1 MVNEQIEGWIKREFD
16 RWGDF
21 IKGVNKRVDVLEKK
35 VQLCREHCDHC
46 REVCNIKGDYDERIR
61 ELEKQAVGS
70 TKGSKLIATCAI
82 VSGLMGVAGN
92 LIARL
97 F

>member
-1 MVNEQIEGWIKREFD
+1 MVDERIEEWIKREFN
-16 RWGDF
+16 RWGDY
-21 IKGVNKRVDVLEKK
+21 IEAVDRRCLE
-35 VQLCREHCDHC
+35 CRKHCDEARKHC
-46 REVCNIKGDYDERIR
+46 GRKGDTYEDRIR
-61 ELEKQAVGS
+61 ELERQAIGS
-70 TKGSKLIATCAI
+70 NKGAKLIATCAI

>member
-1 MVNEQIEGWIKREFD
+1 MVDKESIDWIKRELNHITGYIAAVD
-16 RWGDF
+16 
-21 IKGVNKRVDVLEKK
+21 KRCTE
-35 VQLCREHCDHC
+35 CRKHCDDARKAC
-46 REVCNIKGDYDERIR
+46 GGKYFTCEGRLRD
-61 ELEKQAVGS
+61 LETQAVGS
-70 TKGSKLIATCAI
+70 AKGAKLIATCAI

>member
-1 MVNEQIEGWIKREFD
+1 MVDKEIIDWIKRELNHISGYVEAVD
-16 RWGDF
+16 
-21 IKGVNKRVDVLEKK
+21 KRCTE
-35 VQLCREHCDHC
+35 CRKHCDAARKAC
-46 REVCNIKGDYDERIR
+46 GGKYGTCEVRLRD
-61 ELEKQAVGS
+61 LETQAVGS